1 MESVPS
7 LTVHEGLFR
16 TRVVR
21 MRGAG
26 PRHGASDRVEVV
38 RTEEK
43 GSDVNLATFA
53 LWDAIHER
61 PSVMALI
68 TNDSDQK
75 QTLQFIHN
83 ALGID
88 VVVLNPD
95 PRRPSADLRAVATEV
110 RPLRPRLLAA
120 SQFPPAVT
128 TPSGR
133 TVRKPEQW

>member
-1 MESVPS
+1 MRRACPVEGES
-7 LTVHEGLFR
+7 T
-16 TRVVR
+16 
-21 MRGAG
+21 
-26 PRHGASDRVEVV
+26 RVEVV

-43 GSDVNLATFA
+43 ASDVNLATFA

-61 PSVMALI
+61 PSAMALI

-75 QTLQFIHN
+75 QTLRFIHQS
-83 ALGID
+83 LGID

-95 PRRPSADLRAVATEV
+95 PRRPSVDLKAVATEV

-120 SQFPPAVT
+120 CQFPPTVA

-133 TVRKPEQW
+133 TVRKPERW